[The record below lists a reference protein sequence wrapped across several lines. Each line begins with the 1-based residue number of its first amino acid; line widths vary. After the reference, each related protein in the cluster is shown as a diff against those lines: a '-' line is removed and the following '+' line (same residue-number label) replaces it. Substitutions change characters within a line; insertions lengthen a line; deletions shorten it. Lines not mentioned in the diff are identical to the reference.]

1 MAERF
6 EVRRDVALDAT
17 PEQVWQAIATGPGL
31 ATWFMPMEVDA
42 DSEMVVA
49 WEPGKRLAIETPP
62 ADDGSTQAFEY
73 LIETSGGGTT
83 VLRFVHSGFLG
94 DDWSDEFEAMTG
106 MGWDMYLDTLAEYFR
121 HFAGRAAV
129 YVEAEGPPSS
139 ATDAAWPLAGSRPGC
154 RNTDRARRRRPHR
167 RAGAGPL
174 DGVVDYVS
182 SNFVGVRTVD
192 ALIRFHGR
200 APLDLPV
207 AVSHHAYV
215 EPFDGATGND
225 PGLGGV
231 AGIGVRT
238 ERFER
243 SLIH

>member
-6 EVRRDVALDAT
+6 EVRKDVGLDAT
-17 PEQVWQAIATGPGL
+17 PEQVWEAIASGPGL

-62 ADDGSTQAFEY
+62 DDDGSTQAFEY

-83 VLRFVHSGFLG
+83 VLRFVHSGLLG

-106 MGWDMYLDTLAEYFR
+106 MGWDMYLYTLAQYFR

-139 ATDAAWPLAGSRPGC
+139 ATDAAWPLLVRALGVEVPIEPG
-154 RNTDRARRRRPHR
+154 TAVHIDV
-167 RAGAGPL
+167 GVTGPL

-192 ALIRFHGR
+192 ALVRFHGR
-200 APLDLPV
+200 APLGLPV
-207 AVSHHAYV
+207 AVSHHAYG
-215 EPFDGATGND
+215 EPFDAPAMTQAWEAWLAGAFTGNHSN
-225 PGLGGV
+225 P
-231 AGIGVRT
+231 
-238 ERFER
+238 
-243 SLIH
+243 S